1 MNQYELYI
9 ECKACREENHEDCS
23 GGRTGSD
30 NIVQIRCTCLSCKK
44 KRNRQSIMKNNDVCV
59 YGCANKKNSQALE
72 SVGGPVA
79 NAIVSS
85 FQENAQNDYT

>member
-1 MNQYELYI
+1 
-9 ECKACREENHEDCS
+9 
-23 GGRTGSD
+23 
-30 NIVQIRCTCLSCKK
+30 
-44 KRNRQSIMKNNDVCV
+44 MKNNDVCV

-85 FQENAQNDYT
+85 FQEDAQNDYT